1 MFADSTKV
9 KQVALVSKDD
19 SGVSN
24 IEWLASLLAQ
34 VSAGAPEETSK
45 VSRPKLF
52 RDNSSDPIRA
62 QIVESLLSN
71 KRLQELCTS
80 PLSIASLL
88 RHTSFISLL
97 GQDMSNQLGLS
108 LSIPVDT
115 LPAVAEIA
123 ALLEIC
129 DEEVRSTLLHP
140 ADGYAALLRQR
151 HAIQRK
157 LESLASYARAC
168 CSMADAI
175 PCLMSSRLDT
185 ILGHIEQRYFQQHS
199 L

>member
-1 MFADSTKV
+1 MH
-9 KQVALVSKDD
+9 Q
-19 SGVSN
+19 
-24 IEWLASLLAQ
+24 
-34 VSAGAPEETSK
+34 SAKHCKSSSPH
-45 VSRPKLF
+45 KLHITV
-52 RDNSSDPIRA
+52 RTGYEQSIR
-62 QIVESLLSN
+62 
-71 KRLQELCTS
+71 
-80 PLSIASLL
+80 
-88 RHTSFISLL
+88 SF
-97 GQDMSNQLGLS
+97 

>member
-34 VSAGAPEETSK
+34 VSAGAPEEASK

-108 LSIPVDT
+108 
-115 LPAVAEIA
+115 
-123 ALLEIC
+123 
-129 DEEVRSTLLHP
+129 
-140 ADGYAALLRQR
+140 
-151 HAIQRK
+151 
-157 LESLASYARAC
+157 
-168 CSMADAI
+168 
-175 PCLMSSRLDT
+175 
-185 ILGHIEQRYFQQHS
+185 
-199 L
+199 